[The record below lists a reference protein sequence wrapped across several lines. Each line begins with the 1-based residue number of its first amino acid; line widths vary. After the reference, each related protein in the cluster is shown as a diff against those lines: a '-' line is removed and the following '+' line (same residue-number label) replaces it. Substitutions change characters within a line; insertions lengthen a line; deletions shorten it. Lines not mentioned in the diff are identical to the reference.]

1 MTGTRTRRL
10 VAVALAAGLAG
21 AVALAGCS
29 SSRGGSTSAART
41 ANAPG
46 GAPAPDL
53 GADTDKKAP
62 EPTGGAPLRQQAGQV
77 PGEATEPRSLI
88 FTGMITVRVS
98 DVDAAA
104 NQAGAL
110 ATAADG
116 FVGGDERTSDGKRSQ
131 AHLVLRVPSAR
142 FAAVVESLAKLGTE
156 QHRQLSTQDV
166 TDRVVDLDVR
176 LANAQA
182 SVDRVR
188 TLMGKAQ
195 TIGDI
200 VSLESELSRREADLE
215 SLKAQKRRLDDVTAL
230 SSITLELLGPQAAVE
245 ESRPGSQAGFLG
257 GLKAGWH
264 AFLVSLNV
272 LLTALGAAL
281 PWLLAL
287 GVPAAVL
294 VWLARRVRRGTP
306 AG

>member
-10 VAVALAAGLAG
+10 TAVALAAGLAG

-29 SSRGGSTSAART
+29 AGRTGASS
-41 ANAPG
+41 APG
-46 GAPAPDL
+46 APGAQGGPARKA
-53 GADTDKKAP
+53 GADTDKKAA
-62 EPTGGAPLRQQAGQV
+62 EPAGGAPAQLPTGQV
-77 PGEATEPRSLI
+77 PGDATEPRSLI
-88 FTGMITVRVS
+88 FTGTVTVRVS
-98 DVDAAA
+98 DVDGSAGR
-104 NQAGAL
+104 AGAL
-110 ATAADG
+110 ATGAGG
-116 FVGGDERTSDGKRSQ
+116 FVGGDERSSDGQRSQ
-131 AHLVLRVPSAR
+131 AQLVLRVPSAR
-142 FAAVVESLAKLGTE
+142 FASVVEALAKLGTE
-156 QHRQLSTQDV
+156 EHRQLSTQDV
-166 TDRVVDLDVR
+166 TDKVVDLDVR

-230 SSITLELLGPQAAVE
+230 STITLELLGPQAKAE
-245 ESRPGSQAGFLG
+245 HPGSGSGFLG
-257 GLKAGWH
+257 GLRAGWH

-272 LLTALGAAL
+272 LLTVLGAAL

-287 GVPAAVL
+287 GVPVVAL
-294 VWLARRVRRGTP
+294 VWLGRRLRPRTP